1 MTLEDLKTILVE
13 NAGAD
18 DSGTLD
24 GDFAAQEF
32 TELGYDSLALLELAA
47 GIQRRYGIVLPDEQ
61 VMELRTPEAV
71 LAAVNSAAVNS
82 AERLR
87 QTS

>member
-1 MTLEDLKTILVE
+1 MSLITLEDLKKILVE
-13 NAGAD
+13 NSGAD

-24 GDFAAQEF
+24 GDFAVQEF

-47 GIQRRYGIVLPDEQ
+47 EIQRRYGIVLPDEQ

-71 LAAVNSAAVNS
+71 LAAVNSA
-82 AERLR
+82 ERLR